1 MLIRATWR
9 SRGGAGFRHPSAR
22 GLSEVLV
29 SPCLSVPASLPVS
42 PSLSLSLFFFLSL
55 PLFLSP
61 SAHSTLVL
69 PHSVS
74 YLMSALLSAG
84 FIPSHCIWIGQKT

>member
-1 MLIRATWR
+1 MGLASGTLLLRDSVR
-9 SRGGAGFRHPSAR
+9 SS
-22 GLSEVLV
+22 
-29 SPCLSVPASLPVS
+29 SPPASLY
-42 PSLSLSLFFFLSL
+42 LHLFLSL
-55 PLFLSP
+55 PLYLSP

-84 FIPSHCIWIGQKT
+84 FIPSHCTWIGQKT